1 MSPSRA
7 LMSALAIGEIQDT
20 TPRAGSTSSTPT
32 MVTVRSPAAEL
43 HAHRGAEEDLVG
55 VAPGAVHHL
64 RVLEPLDEEA
74 HAPVDL
80 AQALLAVDV
89 VAVLGAVAVR
99 RRPRDGLHHLGTL
112 DLD

>member
-1 MSPSRA
+1 
-7 LMSALAIGEIQDT
+7 
-20 TPRAGSTSSTPT
+20 
-32 MVTVRSPAAEL
+32 MVTAAL
-43 HAHRGAEEDLVG
+43 SGGRAHAHRGAEEDLVG
-55 VAPGAVHHL
+55 VAPGAVHHFG
-64 RVLEPLDEEA
+64 VLEPLDEEA

-99 RRPRDGLHHLGTL
+99 RRPRDRLHHLGAL